1 MRNPFDV
8 PTSYSF
14 WAPWIGIY
22 TKSSNMVLN
31 TVENAKLKV
40 SQDSSEDDVP
50 LTEERL
56 ADELLNLRVWFVLSQ

>member
-1 MRNPFDV
+1 
-8 PTSYSF
+8 
-14 WAPWIGIY
+14 
-22 TKSSNMVLN
+22 MVLN